1 MHPSKSINFACSPR
15 PPRPS
20 HTCRSLFLCR
30 PRLSSIHLRSSFAF
44 SWSSQRLIL
53 FLLSFSY
60 RLQHSLDS
68 STTFP
73 APSNSLF
80 PRSSSPFVSFAF
92 PFSRS
97 PCRPQVDHGFVL
109 IPRLLPRSL
118 PHRMQADCGCD
129 LIPLPLSIDSF
140 YVPCPSIPRPLAVSR
155 QSHRCP
161 CSGC

>member
-68 STTFP
+68 STMFP
-73 APSNSLF
+73 LPRIHCSLGLR
-80 PRSSSPFVSFAF
+80 PPSSPS
-92 PFSRS
+92 PFLLVV
-97 PCRPQVDHGFVL
+97 PHVVVL

>member
-30 PRLSSIHLRSSFAF
+30 PRLSSSHLRSSFAF

-68 STTFP
+68 STMFP
-73 APSNSLF
+73 LPRIHCSLGLRPPSSPSPFLLVVPHVV
-80 PRSSSPFVSFAF
+80 PRWTMVSSS
-92 PFSRS
+92 
-97 PCRPQVDHGFVL
+97 
-109 IPRLLPRSL
+109 SL
-118 PHRMQADCGCD
+118 AY
-129 LIPLPLSIDSF
+129 S
-140 YVPCPSIPRPLAVSR
+140 LALF
-155 QSHRCP
+155 
-161 CSGC
+161 